1 MTPATHPS
9 PERLAN
15 LARGLLGAL
24 ERSRVE
30 RHVSECA
37 RCSAELGQLTAQT
50 SETASAG
57 RLDDDGVLTRAR
69 RLLARGSTSQSTPPI
84 TRFTG
89 SLRFD
94 IATMP
99 STFGMRGSLDA
110 TSRQLLFEAGP
121 FEIELHTRAAPSG
134 WNVKGQVLGP
144 TEATSGEVRLIRA
157 RTTLRSR
164 LSELLEFTLPVVP
177 AGRYRLELRLAHD
190 ALIQIDALEL
200 GS

>member
-1 MTPATHPS
+1 MTQTTHPS

-37 RCSAELGQLTAQT
+37 RCSAELEQLTNPV
-50 SETASAG
+50 SETASVG

-69 RLLARGSTSQSTPPI
+69 RLLARGSASQPTPPM
-84 TRFTG
+84 TRLEG

-94 IATMP
+94 SATMP
-99 STFGMRGSLDA
+99 PAFGMRGSLDA

-121 FEIELHTRAAPSG
+121 FEIELHTQAARSG
-134 WNVKGQVLGP
+134 WNVRGQVLGP
-144 TEATSGEVRLIRA
+144 TEATSGEVRLMGARTRA
-157 RTTLRSR
+157 RSM
-164 LSELLEFTLPVVP
+164 LSELLEFTLPLVP
-177 AGRYRLELRLAHD
+177 AGTYRLELRLAHD
-190 ALIQIDALEL
+190 ALIHIDALEL